1 MSNKKQKP
9 TTVPPA
15 PTPLDPL
22 SAEGLTAMKQVSLQ
36 PMGILI
42 STQDLDA
49 VLGIIRIY
57 ATEIERLKSAKTPA
71 KS

>member
-9 TTVPPA
+9 TPA

-22 SAEGLTAMKQVSLQ
+22 SAEGLTTMKQVSLQ

-42 STQDLDA
+42 SPQDLDA
-49 VLGIIRIY
+49 ILGLIRAY
-57 ATEIERLKSAKTPA
+57 ATEIERLKGTGAK
-71 KS
+71 